1 MKFDFDTIIPRQHT
15 NSYKWDSHGDAPDVI
30 QMWVADM
37 DFRTAPCITE
47 ALAER
52 VSHGIFGYT
61 SVPESFYNAITG
73 WFLRRHNWGIDRSHI
88 LYTSGVVPAI
98 SAVIKALAKPGEGVI
113 VTTPVYNCFFSSIR
127 NNGCVIKESPM
138 IYADG
143 RYAIDFDHLR
153 QLAADPRNTLLLLC
167 NPHNPGG
174 RIWTPEELAHVAD
187 ICRHNNVTVI
197 SDEIHCELTYNP
209 GGYTPFAV
217 IAQEYGLSYVSCVSP
232 SKAFN
237 TAGLQIAAII
247 SPDSGYRR
255 RIDRAINDN
264 EVCDVNPFGVIGLT
278 AAYNHGEQWLN
289 ELIDYLKG
297 NIKAASAQFRLRA
310 PQLTFTPLEAT
321 YLAWIDCRA
330 LGKSSCELAEEIL
343 HKGKVRVSPGSDY
356 GGAGEGFIRINLAAP
371 RSLVEEGIERI
382 LNVLTSA

>member
-1 MKFDFDTIIPRQHT
+1 MTFDFDTIISRQHT
-15 NSYKWDSHGDAPDVI
+15 NSYKWDSHSDAPDVI

-37 DFRTAPCITE
+37 DFRTAPCITD

-52 VSHGIFGYT
+52 VGHGIFGYT
-61 SVPESFYNAITG
+61 SVPESFYEAITG
-73 WFLRRHNWGIDRSHI
+73 WFLRRHNWSIDRSHI
-88 LYTSGVVPAI
+88 LYTTGVVPAI

-127 NNGCVIKESPM
+127 NNGCIIEESPM

-143 RYAIDFDHLR
+143 RYTIDFDHLR
-153 QLAADPRNTLLLLC
+153 RLAADPRNTLLLLC

-174 RIWTPEELAHVAD
+174 RVWTPEELAHVAD
-187 ICRHNNVTVI
+187 ICRHNNVTVV
-197 SDEIHCELTYNP
+197 SDEIHCELTYSHE
-209 GGYTPFAV
+209 GYTPFAV
-217 IAQEYGLSYVSCVSP
+217 IAQAHGVSYVSCLSP

-247 SPDSGYRR
+247 SPNSGHRR

-264 EVCDVNPFGVIGLT
+264 EVCDVNPFGVVGLT
-278 AAYNHGEQWLN
+278 AAYNHGEQWLG

-297 NIKAASAQFRLRA
+297 NIDAATAQFKLRA

-321 YLAWIDCRA
+321 YLAWIDCRT

-356 GGAGEGFIRINLAAP
+356 GSAGEGFIRINLAAP
-371 RSLVEEGIERI
+371 RSLTEEGIKRI
-382 LNVLTSA
+382 LEVLTSA